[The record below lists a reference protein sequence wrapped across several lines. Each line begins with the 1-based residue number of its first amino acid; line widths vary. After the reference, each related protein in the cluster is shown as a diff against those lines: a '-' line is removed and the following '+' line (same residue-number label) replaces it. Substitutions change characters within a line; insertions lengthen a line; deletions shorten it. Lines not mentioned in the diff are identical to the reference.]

1 MKNTVWNKLKNKGM
15 AKINQVKKK
24 KDMKNL
30 KDRNAN
36 LKAEPG
42 EFGGLSDDDEN
53 DTYTVAKDDISP
65 IGV

>member
-1 MKNTVWNKLKNKGM
+1 
-15 AKINQVKKK
+15 
-24 KDMKNL
+24 MKNL

-42 EFGGLSDDDEN
+42 EFGGLSDDDKN

-65 IGV
+65 IGIGTGTGIKAPSVNSFGGISGL